1 MSLRTKL
8 NLTAA
13 MLVAALLSAVV
24 LAPASFAAAAEKG
37 ISAPITGD
45 LKDRAGNTVGTFTG
59 EIEITGLKLAP
70 DKKGL
75 LVSGEVR
82 GKATGQSNN
91 REIKQ
96 AFTDVPAS
104 LLRGGPR
111 AQMVEDGAELNY
123 RAIPD

>member
-1 MSLRTKL
+1 
-8 NLTAA
+8 
-13 MLVAALLSAVV
+13 MLVGVLLSTAV
-24 LAPASFAAAAEKG
+24 LAPLSFAAAAEKG
-37 ISAPITGD
+37 ITAPITGD
-45 LKDRAGNTVGTFTG
+45 LKDKDGKTVGTFTG

-70 DKKGL
+70 NKKDL

-96 AFTDVPAS
+96 KFTDQKAN
-104 LLRGGPR
+104 LLPGKRG

-123 RAIPD
+123 RAIPDQAGA